1 VVDAEQTGTLL
12 RPARLPNGKPA
23 WLVQM
28 DDRQALWRGRT
39 RVGDRALIKIAER
52 LQVPLRLLIKPRGEP
67 SLREHPGRIPSCQQT
82 GSGAVMRAG
91 STLLRTGVATLAV
104 SLVAALLLA
113 NPQDVF
119 GDHRTLLM
127 LTSWVERT
135 LFWVGLIFIAG
146 AVLDQVYGPRRD

>member
-1 VVDAEQTGTLL
+1 
-12 RPARLPNGKPA
+12 
-23 WLVQM
+23 
-28 DDRQALWRGRT
+28 
-39 RVGDRALIKIAER
+39 
-52 LQVPLRLLIKPRGEP
+52 
-67 SLREHPGRIPSCQQT
+67 
-82 GSGAVMRAG
+82 MRAG
-91 STLLRTGVATLAV
+91 SVLLRSGVATLAV